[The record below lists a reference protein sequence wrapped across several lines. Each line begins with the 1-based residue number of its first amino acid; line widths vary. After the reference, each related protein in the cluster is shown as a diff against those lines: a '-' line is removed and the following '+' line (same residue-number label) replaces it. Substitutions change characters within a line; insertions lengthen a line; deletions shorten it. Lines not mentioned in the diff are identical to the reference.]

1 MKHVKVKICG
11 NTRREDVEHAVQAG
25 ADAVGFIIGFPS
37 SPRNLSVEQAYS
49 LMKDISVFV
58 DRVAVT
64 RQDDTNLLRRIA
76 THLPIDAVQLIGETP
91 YTPELR
97 NIFRDTP
104 LIKVVHVEDEDISQ
118 PAIETSKK
126 YDAILLDSKVG
137 NTMGGT
143 GRTHKWALSLKIADA
158 VRPKPLI
165 LAGGLNPDNV
175 AEAVRIVKPY
185 AVDVSSGVESAPGVK
200 DHGKVEAF
208 IEQVKGG
215 RV

>member
-143 GRTHKWALSLKIADA
+143 GRTHNWALSLKIADA

>member
-37 SPRNLSVEQAYS
+37 SPRNLSVEQAYI
-49 LMKDISVFV
+49 LMKDIPVFV

-76 THLPIDAVQLIGETP
+76 VHLPIDAVQLIGETP
-91 YTPELR
+91 YTSELR

-104 LIKVVHVEDEDISQ
+104 LIKVVHVEGEDILQ

-126 YDAILLDSKVG
+126 YDAVLLDSKVG

-143 GRTHKWALSLKIADA
+143 GRTHNWALSLKIADA
-158 VRPKPLI
+158 VRPTPLI
-165 LAGGLNPDNV
+165 LAGGLNPANV